1 MVLRGIVGTLVKWRN
16 GIRSGLRNQCQKWRV
31 GSSPTLTTKTKDKM
45 KRLMLL
51 SFVWTAFLFGCDPQP
66 KNEITR
72 TRSDGE
78 NKLTIVHRNYGNT
91 TTIYIKN
98 AEDAKQ
104 YKERLQQII
113 KDIEEYER
121 ELVPKDK

>member
-1 MVLRGIVGTLVKWRN
+1 
-16 GIRSGLRNQCQKWRV
+16 
-31 GSSPTLTTKTKDKM
+31 M
-45 KRLMLL
+45 KKLILL
-51 SFVWTAFLFGCDPQP
+51 PIFFLFGCDPQP

-78 NKLTIVHRNYGNT
+78 NKLTIIHRNYGNT
-91 TTIYIKN
+91 TTVYIKN

-121 ELVPKDK
+121 EAVPKDK